1 MGNKTCNKCSKE
13 GLGWDIPNHTSTGK
27 WKLENHKDPKGEW
40 CIKPTTPIVKM
51 TKTTKNDWYHCDK
64 CENQYGWLLT
74 KEAHD
79 ANNAILY
86 CTLEDHIKTHHTLIQ

>member
-1 MGNKTCNKCSKE
+1 
-13 GLGWDIPNHTSTGK
+13 
-27 WKLENHKDPKGEW
+27 
-40 CIKPTTPIVKM
+40 M